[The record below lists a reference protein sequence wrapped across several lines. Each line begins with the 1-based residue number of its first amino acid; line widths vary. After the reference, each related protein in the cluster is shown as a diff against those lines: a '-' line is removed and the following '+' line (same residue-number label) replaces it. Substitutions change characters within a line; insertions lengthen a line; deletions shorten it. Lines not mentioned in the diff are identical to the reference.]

1 MQSRT
6 ESTQGS
12 QTCTE
17 SGVNASPLSPQEQA
31 SGRDKGGPAKGAQQR
46 AHLLRVVT
54 RMRTGSGLRREE
66 LDTAAECG
74 GAWSTS
80 NSQGMLTQSS
90 ARLCDPQTP
99 RPAVLRK
106 TPHSQMLDCWLELV
120 QPGDGGT
127 GPEPHP
133 CLDAGPARKG
143 ATAVQIQRS
152 KGDVESKAGRGR
164 GLYTLVITDKEK
176 AETLTRSLPPA
187 SAEKELK

>member
-31 SGRDKGGPAKGAQQR
+31 SGRDKGGPAKADPASSFSLPLSAGEAT
-46 AHLLRVVT
+46 APSAGFLSSTLCWWALRT
-54 RMRTGSGLRREE
+54 SATLGERNPRFPLA
-66 LDTAAECG
+66 DF
-74 GAWSTS
+74 STKILFP
-80 NSQGMLTQSS
+80 NEFAS
-90 ARLCDPQTP
+90 A
-99 RPAVLRK
+99 
-106 TPHSQMLDCWLELV
+106 
-120 QPGDGGT
+120 G
-127 GPEPHP
+127 
-133 CLDAGPARKG
+133 RKG

-187 SAEKELK
+187 FAEKELK